1 MRRVA
6 AGALLLCLAA
16 LSGCLPVQTRALR
29 QQADARL
36 QRAVDL
42 PLPFLVQQRAD
53 LCAPASLATLLSGLG
68 RHVAQDELVPAT
80 YIPQR
85 HGAVSLEMLAAARRQ
100 GVLALPLAAD
110 MGALL
115 DQLDAGRP
123 VLVLMNLALPF
134 WPRWHYAVISGW
146 DPRRRE
152 WLLHAGK
159 KQLLRLPM
167 PVFERVWLR
176 AGGFAMI
183 IVDPRRLPGDLPI
196 PALLSA
202 AAVLERVHPRA
213 ALAAYQ
219 QLAAKQPQ
227 DARIPL
233 LAGNALRALHHFKA
247 AERAYRR
254 SIQCQRNWPAM
265 NNLADLLQAQG
276 RHQEAL
282 VWAQQAAAMAPQ
294 SPASRTLQELSG
306 ASPTNP

>member
-1 MRRVA
+1 MRRGA
-6 AGALLLCLAA
+6 AGVLLLCLAG
-16 LSGCLPVQTRALR
+16 LSGCLPVQTRTLR
-29 QQADARL
+29 QQADPRL

-42 PLPFLVQQRAD
+42 TLPVFVQQHAD
-53 LCAPASLATLLSGLG
+53 LCAPAALATVLNGAG
-68 RHVAQDELVPAT
+68 RQVAESALTQAT

-85 HGAVSLEMLAAARRQ
+85 HGALSLEMLAAVRRQ
-100 GVLALPLAAD
+100 GLLALPLAPD
-110 MGALL
+110 MGTLL

-159 KQLLRLPM
+159 KHLLRLPM

-183 IVDPRRLPGDLPI
+183 VVDPRHLPQDLP
-196 PALLSA
+196 AASLLSA
-202 AAVLERVHPRA
+202 AAILERVHPRA

-219 QLAAKQPQ
+219 QLAHEQPA

-233 LAGNALRALHHFKA
+233 LAGNALRTLHDFRA
-247 AERAYRR
+247 AEQAYRR
-254 SIQCQRNWPAM
+254 SIACQRNWQAM

-282 VWAQQAAAMAPQ
+282 AWARQAAALAPQ
-294 SPASRTLQELSG
+294 SPASQTLRELLQP
-306 ASPTNP
+306 AP